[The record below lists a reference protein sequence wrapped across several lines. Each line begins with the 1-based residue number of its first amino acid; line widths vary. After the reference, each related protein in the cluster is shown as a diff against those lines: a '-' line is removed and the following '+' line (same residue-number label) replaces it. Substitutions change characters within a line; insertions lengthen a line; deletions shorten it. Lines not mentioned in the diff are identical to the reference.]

1 MLILW
6 LTAASVAAFVML
18 VLGVLLWLRSV
29 DRKLVQLVS
38 AAEAMERH
46 AGATAAQTC
55 ELMEAAS
62 ETVKSVQR
70 QLDGASGMLKSLRRI
85 GETADQT
92 TKTISALSGAL
103 SETTERYVAKS
114 GGKYQRHLNEALD
127 WAEVGYTAW
136 QFWQTKRKEN
146 RDSSA
151 CPGYVKG
158 HASKENQ

>member
-1 MLILW
+1 MLTLW

-29 DRKLVQLVS
+29 DRKLVQLIK

-46 AGATAAQTC
+46 AGAAAAQTC

-62 ETVKSVQR
+62 KTLKTVQR
-70 QLDGASGMLKSLRRI
+70 QLDDASGMLKSVQRI
-85 GETADQT
+85 GETVDHT
-92 TKTISALSGAL
+92 TRAISALSGVL

-114 GGKYQRHLNEALD
+114 GGKYQRHLSEALD

-146 RDSSA
+146 RNSSA
-151 CPGYVKG
+151 CPDYVKG